1 MVNHPTCKVLLA
13 CQSLVQH
20 KITKEYHLTGVFK
33 TFRAHHFP
41 SHSRPF
47 DIHAVITDWEGKCSP
62 LRFTVMLV
70 DESGS
75 EPVFVSQPFM
85 ERMESRL
92 EEREITAHVV
102 QGIRLPRQGQYD
114 LQLEFED
121 ISIMRRP
128 LTAILD
134 HETPLGDDEP
144 QKTA

>member
-13 CQSLVQH
+13 CQSVVQH
-20 KITKEYHLTGVFK
+20 I
-33 TFRAHHFP
+33 
-41 SHSRPF
+41 
-47 DIHAVITDWEGKCSP
+47 
-62 LRFTVMLV
+62 
-70 DESGS
+70 
-75 EPVFVSQPFM
+75 VSQPFM

-134 HETPLGDDEP
+134 HETPLGEDEP